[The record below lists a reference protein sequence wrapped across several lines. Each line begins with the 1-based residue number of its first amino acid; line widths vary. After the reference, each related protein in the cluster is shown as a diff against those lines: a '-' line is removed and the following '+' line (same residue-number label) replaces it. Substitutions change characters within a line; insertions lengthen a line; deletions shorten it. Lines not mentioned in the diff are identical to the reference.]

1 MDITRIGPDD
11 WQTFREVRLASLA
24 GSPGAFGSRHADW
37 VEAPEPQWRSRLTTV
52 PLTLLAQDGTNV
64 VGVVS
69 GQRVGEH
76 EVELI
81 SMWVAPAV
89 RGAGVARALIDA
101 VVEWATARTGR
112 RSSWSAATTRG
123 HAPRTSGRASST
135 WGCHRT
141 GRPTNPRRTGWSC
154 AAEHVAGCA
163 NRQLDGRATEQP
175 LTGVSAGQ
183 GLFCAG
189 GRYWV

>member
-1 MDITRIGPDD
+1 VDITRIGPDD

-101 VVEWATARTGR
+101 VVEWADGQDRSTFLMVRSDNARARTAYERAGFVDLGVPPDWPSDEPAENRMELR
-112 RSSWSAATTRG
+112 R
-123 HAPRTSGRASST
+123 
-135 WGCHRT
+135 
-141 GRPTNPRRTGWSC
+141 
-154 AAEHVAGCA
+154 
-163 NRQLDGRATEQP
+163 
-175 LTGVSAGQ
+175 
-183 GLFCAG
+183 
-189 GRYWV
+189 